1 MRIGILEPKDFSEA
15 AKKSLKKLGNI
26 FLFNNNKLSKFIED
40 KDILFIR
47 LTHLIDKKFL
57 DQSPNLKYICSP
69 TTGLN
74 HIDLRKCKKNGIEVI
89 SLKNERNFLKNVRA
103 TPEHTF
109 GLTLS
114 LIRHYKKAFLNQ
126 KNNKWNKEFFIGS
139 ELYKNRIG
147 IIGFGRV
154 GKILSKYFHVF
165 GAKVFF
171 FDKDNSVK
179 GAFGA
184 IKKNSI
190 KDVIN
195 NSNIIILSASFS
207 KSNKSF
213 FDKKYIDL
221 LNNKFFIN
229 SSRGELID
237 EDYLIS
243 KIKKN
248 FIKGIAIDTISNEQS
263 NNNLKSLL
271 KLSNKHNLI
280 ITPHISGTTYNS
292 IHKTE
297 EFIVK
302 KLIKIVGKEYKE

>member
-1 MRIGILEPKDFSEA
+1 MFLE
-15 AKKSLKKLGNI
+15 LK
-26 FLFNNNKLSKFIED
+26 
-40 KDILFIR
+40 
-47 LTHLIDKKFL
+47 
-57 DQSPNLKYICSP
+57 
-69 TTGLN
+69 
-74 HIDLRKCKKNGIEVI
+74 
-89 SLKNERNFLKNVRA
+89 
-103 TPEHTF
+103 
-109 GLTLS
+109 
-114 LIRHYKKAFLNQ
+114 
-126 KNNKWNKEFFIGS
+126 
-139 ELYKNRIG
+139 
-147 IIGFGRV
+147 
-154 GKILSKYFHVF
+154 
-165 GAKVFF
+165 FF

-248 FIKGIAIDTISNEQS
+248 FFKGIAIDTISNEQS